1 MISATLCAIISPAPV
16 VQVLPLAGVLTHA
29 VQLSL
34 VLSELVNEPAT
45 GVTNIAL
52 TRLPLAQNLLH
63 TPRRSEAEPR

>member
-34 VLSELVNEPAT
+34 FTRARHEPAI
-45 GVTNIAL
+45 GATNQHA
-52 TRLPLAQNLLH
+52 
-63 TPRRSEAEPR
+63 SSV